1 MTKICESFAD
11 GFAQSSRTLD
21 RQEVS
26 VLAVLEIEEVHGHAE
41 IWGRFGQESRSFGQS
56 GATGARYANRA
67 KPHKHWLFRIS
78 LIWRVGT

>member
-1 MTKICESFAD
+1 MTKISESFAD

-41 IWGRFGQESRSFGQS
+41 IWRRFGGGSDR
-56 GATGARYANRA
+56 NRA
-67 KPHKHWLFRIS
+67 LLGNPVQPVHDMQVVQSRINTAYFAS
-78 LIWRVGT
+78 C